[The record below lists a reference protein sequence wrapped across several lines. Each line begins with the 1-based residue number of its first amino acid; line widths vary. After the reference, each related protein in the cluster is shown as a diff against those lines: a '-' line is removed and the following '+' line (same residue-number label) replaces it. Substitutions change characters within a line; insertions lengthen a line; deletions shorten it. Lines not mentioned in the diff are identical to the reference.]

1 MIRETLFALAA
12 VLAGT
17 GALAAQSNVP
27 PTVSGEVKQNYMRTK
42 DLILRAAAKMPEDG
56 YSLKATPEVR
66 TFAQA
71 IGHISEAQGM
81 ICGGINGQPE
91 RADTSKTAKADV
103 IAELKKSFD
112 ACDKA
117 YDSINESNVS
127 LVGGAG
133 FMGGTLVGRLYG
145 NLIHD
150 NEMYGTIVVYLRLK
164 GIVPP
169 SSEPRGR

>member
-1 MIRETLFALAA
+1 MIRIAILLFAVGSAALLAQNN
-12 VLAGT
+12 L
-17 GALAAQSNVP
+17 N
-27 PTVSGEVKQNYMRTK
+27 PTVSGEVKQNYTRTK

-56 YSLKATPEVR
+56 YLLKATPEVR

-71 IGHISEAQGM
+71 IGHISEAQAM
-81 ICGGINGQPE
+81 ICGGINGQPVKV
-91 RADTSKTAKADV
+91 DTSKTAKADV

-117 YDSINESNVS
+117 YESINESNVAQ
-127 LVGGAG
+127 VGGAG
-133 FMGGTLVGRLYG
+133 FMGGTLAGRLYG

-169 SSEPRGR
+169 SSEGRGGR

>member
-1 MIRETLFALAA
+1 MIRLTTLLFALSST
-12 VLAGT
+12 VL
-17 GALAAQSNVP
+17 LAQNAMN
-27 PTVSGEVKQNYMRTK
+27 PTISAEIKQNYARTK

-56 YSLKATPEVR
+56 YLLKATPEVR

-71 IGHISEAQGM
+71 IGHISEAQAM
-81 ICGGINGQPE
+81 ICGGIIGQPA

-103 IAELKKSFD
+103 VAELKKSFD
-112 ACDKA
+112 VCDKA
-117 YDSINESNVS
+117 YDSINDANASQ
-127 LVGGAG
+127 VGGAG
-133 FMGGTLVGRLYG
+133 FMGGTLAGRLYG

-169 SSEPRGR
+169 SSEGRGGR

>member
-1 MIRETLFALAA
+1 MMIRNTTLLLAL
-12 VLAGT
+12 
-17 GALAAQSNVP
+17 GATALLGQSGMN
-27 PTVSGEVKQNYMRTK
+27 PTVSGEIRQNYARTK

-56 YSLKATPEVR
+56 YLLKATPEVR

-71 IGHISEAQGM
+71 IGHISEAQAM
-81 ICGGINGQPE
+81 ICGGIIGQPAK
-91 RADTSKTAKADV
+91 ADTSKTAKADV

-112 ACDKA
+112 LCDKA
-117 YDSINESNVS
+117 YDSINESNAS
-127 LVGGAG
+127 QVGGAG
-133 FMGGTLVGRLYG
+133 FMGGTLAGRLYG

-169 SSEPRGR
+169 SSEGRGGR